1 MKSTAQESVSAE
13 TGGMV
18 ASDLSVA
25 RQVLSQESRAVDALA
40 ASLDER
46 FSTAVDILMAVT
58 GRVIV
63 TGMGKSGH
71 VGRKIAATFASTGT
85 PSQFVHPAEA
95 SHGDLGMITA
105 EDAVLAISNSGEAA
119 ELSDTLEYCKRF
131 EIPLIAITSKPK
143 STLYSHAT
151 VGVLLPDLPEAGS
164 MGLAPTTSTTTTI
177 AMGDALAVAL
187 LERRGFT
194 ASHFRVF
201 HPGGKLGQRL
211 LRISDLMHEAEELPT
226 VEGSIIMSEAIVEMT
241 KKRFGCVGVLD
252 DAGNLAGIVTDGDL
266 SRNMSD
272 TILTQT
278 AASIMTVDPVTTTPD
293 ALAMEVFGQ
302 MNERKIGAVF
312 VVSNGKPVGIV
323 HLHDMIRAGIA

>member
-1 MKSTAQESVSAE
+1 MAGEDSGDRVGA
-13 TGGMV
+13 
-18 ASDLSVA
+18 DLAVA
-25 RQVLSQESRAVDALA
+25 RQVLAQESKAVDALA
-40 ASLDER
+40 ASLDAR
-46 FSTAVDILMAVT
+46 FSKALDLLMAVT

-105 EDAVLAISNSGEAA
+105 EDAVLAISNSGEAT

-131 EIPLIAITSKPK
+131 DIPLITISSKPG
-143 STLYSHAT
+143 STLDSVAT
-151 VGVLLPDLPEAGS
+151 VGLLIPDLPEAGS
-164 MGLAPTTSTTTTI
+164 MPLAPTTSTTMTI
-177 AMGDALAVAL
+177 ALGDALAVAL

-201 HPGGKLGQRL
+201 HPGGKLGRRL
-211 LRISDLMHEAEELPT
+211 LRIGDLMHAAEEVPT
-226 VEGSIIMSEAIVEMT
+226 VGPDTIMSEAIVEMT
-241 KKRFGCVGVLD
+241 KKRFGCVGVLGED
-252 DAGNLAGIVTDGDL
+252 GTLVGIVTDGDL
-266 SRNMSD
+266 SRHMSD
-272 TILTQT
+272 TILT
-278 AASIMTVDPVTTTPD
+278 AKASSIMTADPVTTVPD

-312 VVSNGKPVGIV
+312 VLTDGKPVGIV
-323 HLHDMIRAGIA
+323 HLHDMIRAGIT